1 MIPGTAIAMGGRE
14 WIVPPLTLGQL
25 RQLLPKL
32 RRLSAVGAAMGEDE
46 IGVLGEIVT
55 AAMSRNYPEIT
66 AATVEELI
74 DLGNAREVLAAI
86 LEGSGL
92 RRQANSPGEAAA
104 GRPIGEASTASSP
117 PPADTAIR

>member
-1 MIPGTAIAMGGRE
+1 MIPGITIAMGGRE
-14 WIVPPLTLGQL
+14 WVVPPLTLGQL

-32 RRLSAVGAAMGEDE
+32 RQLSSIGAAMGEEE
-46 IGVLGEIVT
+46 IGVLGEVVA
-55 AAMSRNYPEIT
+55 AAMSRNYPDIT
-66 AATVEELI
+66 AASVEELV

-92 RRQANSPGEAAA
+92 RRQGNSLGEAAA

-117 PPADTAIR
+117 PPADTAIP

>member
-1 MIPGTAIAMGGRE
+1 MIPGIEITMGGRD
-14 WIVPPLTLGQL
+14 WVVPPLTLGQL

-32 RRLSAVGAAMGEDE
+32 RQLSSIGAAMGEEE
-46 IGVLGEIVT
+46 IGVLGEVVA
-55 AAMSRNYPEIT
+55 AAMSRNYPEVT
-66 AATVEELI
+66 AASVEDLV

-92 RRQANSPGEAAA
+92 RRQGNSPGEAAA